1 MTALRQLLAA
11 LLLAAPA
18 AAAGPADGRATAAAE
33 AGLRLG
39 GAELVEIEGFTS
51 PDGSIPC
58 SGRSF
63 SNSWH
68 YKFHAGGEWLIV
80 NACGENFINA
90 ARHNPYRSPEE
101 PRKKLPYAFAGP
113 AEVLR
118 KMEKDGV
125 FKPQPNPLS
134 RDVLMRVRM
143 LPAKDGRPEGCYWFA
158 SQGKAKALADCAG
171 EKTWALGAPAATGKF
186 KAQDP
191 TAPRLKPRKAKSRL
205 TAGRFIADALAMA
218 RAKSPGAYLM
228 NIEGIVAAD
237 GSLDCGPNIPMQFP
251 FPLPEINNFGQTG
264 ASCSGRLSAFSLGDF
279 DRGNNFA
286 SLAKAPDQF
295 RDSDEAASV
304 VPGKC
309 QHKRVVMKLRN
320 YKPGK
325 SPVPGHTFL
334 WELHCGSQHH
344 YIDAVKGLYLGKD

>member
-1 MTALRQLLAA
+1 MTAPLCLLAA

-39 GAELVEIEGFTS
+39 GAELVEIEGFTA

-58 SGRSF
+58 SRRSF

-68 YKFHAGGEWLIV
+68 YKFHSGGQWLIV
-80 NACGENFINA
+80 NACGADFINA
-90 ARHNPYRSPEE
+90 ARHNPYRSPDE
-101 PRKKLPYAFAGP
+101 PRKKLPYAFAAP
-113 AEVLR
+113 ADVLK
-118 KMEKDGV
+118 KMELDGV
-125 FKPQPNPLS
+125 FKPVPNPLS
-134 RDVLMRVRM
+134 RDVLMRVRV
-143 LPAKDGRPEGCYWFA
+143 LPAAAGRPEGCYWFV
-158 SQGKAKALADCAG
+158 SQGKTKALADCAG
-171 EKTWALGAPAATGKF
+171 EKTWALGAPAAGKF

-191 TAPRLKPRKAKSRL
+191 AAPRLKPKKAKSGL
-205 TAGRFIADALAMA
+205 TAGKFMAGALALA
-218 RAKSPGAYLM
+218 RAKSPGAYLL
-228 NIEGIVAAD
+228 NIEGIVATD
-237 GSLDCGPNIPMQFP
+237 GSLDCGSNIPWQYTFAM
-251 FPLPEINNFGQTG
+251 PEINNFARTSVDCG
-264 ASCSGRLSAFSLGDF
+264 GRLSSLSLGEF
-279 DRGNNFA
+279 DRGRDFA
-286 SLAKAPDQF
+286 GLGKASSHF

-309 QHKRVVMKLRN
+309 QHKRIVMKLRN

>member
-1 MTALRQLLAA
+1 MNALRQLLAA

-39 GAELVEIEGFTS
+39 GAELVEIEGFTA

-68 YKFHAGGEWLIV
+68 YKFHSGGEWLNV

-90 ARHNPYRSPEE
+90 ARHNPYRSTDE
-101 PRKKLPYAFAGP
+101 PRKKLPYAFAAP
-113 AEVLR
+113 AEVLQ

-125 FKPQPNPLS
+125 FKPIPNPLS
-134 RDVLMRVRM
+134 RDVLMRLRM
-143 LPAKDGRPEGCYWFA
+143 LPAAEGRPEGCYWFV
-158 SQGKAKALADCAG
+158 SQGKAKALADCAA
-171 EKTWALGAPAATGKF
+171 EKTWALEAKAKTRF
-186 KAQDP
+186 KAADP
-191 TAPRLKPRKAKSRL
+191 AAPRLKPKKAKSRL
-205 TAGRFIADALAMA
+205 TAGRFITAALAMA

-228 NIEGIVAAD
+228 KVEGIVATD
-237 GSLDCGPNIPMQFP
+237 GSLDCGANIPMQFI
-251 FPLPEINNFGQTG
+251 FALPEINNFGQTG
-264 ASCSGRLSAFSLGDF
+264 ADCSGKLSAFNLVDF
-279 DRGNNFA
+279 DRSNNFA

-304 VPGKC
+304 VPEKC
-309 QHKRVVMKLRN
+309 RHKRVVMKLRN
-320 YKPGK
+320 YKPAK

-344 YIDAVKGLYLGKD
+344 YVDAVKGLYLGKE

>member
-1 MTALRQLLAA
+1 MTAPLTLLAA

-18 AAAGPADGRATAAAE
+18 AASGPADGRATAAAE

-39 GAELVEIEGFTS
+39 GAELVEIEGFTA

-58 SGRSF
+58 AGRSF

-68 YKFHAGGEWLIV
+68 YKFHSGGEWLIV

-90 ARHNPYRSPEE
+90 AKHFPYRNTDE
-101 PRKKLPYAFAGP
+101 PRKKLPYVFAAPG
-113 AEVLR
+113 EVLR

-134 RDVLMRVRM
+134 RDVLMRVRI
-143 LPAKDGRPEGCYWFA
+143 LPPAEGRPEGCYWFV

-171 EKTWALGAPAATGKF
+171 EKTWALGGQSKTRF
-186 KAQDP
+186 KAADAA
-191 TAPRLKPRKAKSRL
+191 APRLKPKKAKSRL

-228 NIEGIVAAD
+228 KVEGIVATD
-237 GSLDCGPNIPMQFP
+237 GSLDCGANIPMQFI
-251 FPLPEINNFGQTG
+251 FALPEINNFGQTG
-264 ASCSGRLSAFSLGDF
+264 ANCSGKLSAFSLGDF

-286 SLAKAPDQF
+286 GLTRAPDHF

-304 VPGKC
+304 VPEKC
-309 QHKRVVMKLRN
+309 QHKRIVMKLHN
-320 YKPGK
+320 YKPAK

-344 YIDAVKGLYLGKD
+344 YVDAVKGLYLGKE